1 MRCLLVNEHT
11 LPRVSSSEGS
21 NLRQIGSLDL
31 AADLQEVQ
39 RVKEHIELHPQGET
53 SKIQAVEKL
62 QVKLPR
68 FLNR

>member
-21 NLRQIGSLDL
+21 NLRQIRSLDL

-39 RVKEHIELHPQGET
+39 RVKEHNELHPQGET

>member
-21 NLRQIGSLDL
+21 HLRRIRSLDL

-39 RVKEHIELHPQGET
+39 RVKEHIELHPP
-53 SKIQAVEKL
+53 V
-62 QVKLPR
+62 
-68 FLNR
+68 